1 MSKKVKWIL
10 ISTALLLVVLLG
22 LSKAGVFGKDEGIK
36 VVAEK
41 VQKRTIIETVSASG
55 KIYPEIEVKVTPE
68 ISGKIIELNVEE
80 GDTVKKGQI
89 LARIDAEAAQI
100 QRNQAASGVVQS
112 QAQVA
117 NSQAALNALLAQVEQ
132 AQKNY
137 DRQKKLFDD
146 KVISRS
152 EFDVV
157 DAALKTARANYDAAT
172 KGIRGTEAGV
182 QSARANLARAN
193 KDLGRTVLIAPENG
207 VISLLNIKEG
217 EGVAGNTFNV
227 GTEIMRIADM
237 DKIEVQVDVP
247 ENDIVKVKLGDTA
260 IVDVEAYTERK
271 FKGVVTK
278 IASSNTG
285 AALQSSL
292 TSTNNDVTQYKVHVR
307 LIADSYSDLIGHGRF
322 PFKPGMRATANIQT
336 QKKVDVIS
344 VPVKAVTTREKND
357 SVDVKKMKMDETNY
371 EQTATTGADDL
382 DVVVFTIEKDGTV
395 KKVKV
400 KTGIQDINNIEI
412 TEGLKEGEEIVT
424 DPYDIVNKTLKEKD
438 KVKVIAKKDLYS
450 KPK

>member
-1 MSKKVKWIL
+1 MSKTVKWIL
-10 ISTALLLVVLLG
+10 ISTGILLVVLVG

-36 VVAEK
+36 VVSEK
-41 VQKRTIIETVSASG
+41 VQRRTIIETVSASG
-55 KIYPEIEVKVTPE
+55 KIYPEVEVKVTPE
-68 ISGKIIELNVEE
+68 ISGKIIELNVKE
-80 GDTVKKGQI
+80 GDTVKKGQV
-89 LARIDAEAAQI
+89 LARIDGDAANI
-100 QRNQAASGVVQS
+100 QRNQAASSVVQS

-117 NSQAALNALLAQVEQ
+117 NSQATLNALLAQVEQ

-137 DRQKKLFDD
+137 DRQKQLFDD

-152 EFDVV
+152 EFDAV
-157 DAALKTARANYDAAT
+157 DVALKTAKANYNAAIQ
-172 KGIRGTEAGV
+172 GIRGTEAGV
-182 QSARANLARAN
+182 QSARAALARAN
-193 KDLGRTVLIAPENG
+193 KDVNRTVLIAPENG

-260 IVDVEAYTERK
+260 IVDVEAYAERK

-285 AALQSSL
+285 AALQNNL
-292 TSTNNDVTQYKVHVR
+292 TSSNNDVTQYKVHVR
-307 LIADSYSDLIGHGRF
+307 LMTESYSDLIGKGRF

-336 QKKVDVIS
+336 QKNNNVLS

-357 SVDVKKMKMDETNY
+357 SVDVKKMKLDETNY
-371 EQTATTGADDL
+371 EQPASAAADDL

-412 TEGLKEGEEIVT
+412 TEGLKEGDEVVT
-424 DPYDIVNKTLKEKD
+424 DPYDVVNKTLKEKD

-450 KPK
+450 KNK